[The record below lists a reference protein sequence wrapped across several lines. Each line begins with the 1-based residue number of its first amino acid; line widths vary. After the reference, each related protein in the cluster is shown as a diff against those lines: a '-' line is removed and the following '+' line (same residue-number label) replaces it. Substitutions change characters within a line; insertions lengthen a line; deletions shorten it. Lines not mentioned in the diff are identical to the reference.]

1 MVTRDPRQDARAI
14 KVFKKKKVLMIEELS
29 GILDSSLV
37 TARRRLKQ
45 WEACTS
51 YNQNGRYY
59 VLPDIAK
66 FDTHGLWKHQGILF
80 SQHGNLKQTV
90 IALVKNSPAGLT
102 GSQIGN
108 LVSLAPRSFLSHF
121 RTESQLRREMIE
133 GRFVYFA
140 SDKATCFRQKTNLQ
154 EQTNPSD
161 MRTPTDAEAVVI
173 LVERIKH
180 SGLSIE
186 DLAKKLR
193 KVGYRFSA
201 EAIRH
206 FLDSHG
212 LLKKTQAISSSGR

>member
-1 MVTRDPRQDARAI
+1 MVTRNPRQNVRAI

-29 GILDSSLV
+29 GLLDSSLV

-45 WEACTS
+45 WKAYTS
-51 YNQNGRYY
+51 FNQNGRYY
-59 VLPDIAK
+59 ALPDIAK
-66 FDTHGLWKHQGILF
+66 FDTNGLWRHQGIFF

-102 GSQIGN
+102 GSQIGE

-121 RTESQLRREMIE
+121 RNESQLQREILD

-140 SDKATCFRQKTNLQ
+140 SDKATCIQQKKNLQ

-161 MRTPTDAEAVVI
+161 MHAPTDAEAVVI
-173 LVERIKH
+173 LVERIKY

-201 EAIRH
+201 EAIRR

-212 LLKKTQAISSSGR
+212 LLKKTPAISSSGR